1 MAEGRSPPVDS
12 HKPATAPAA
21 TWPRH
26 SAISAARPLQ
36 ACALAPPVVRWGRYH
51 LRRREGHHTE
61 PCVSCWPG
69 PPCLRR
75 DTGLGDLGSWK
86 STGWPSLGRRPCRA
100 LSSCK
105 AVARPTRLAQST
117 LFLPF
122 APGGLNRNTGGVQKH
137 LRAPLPLPRG
147 VWKAPR
153 GLLSTGIREGA
164 LGGALG
170 AVGALGW
177 RQAARVD
184 SVPVRN
190 FLLVLCSSGFHLGC
204 PGPWRGTMAAASA
217 AGPLLQGLGDP
228 ASSEEPGRETL
239 GPAGPSQADPAAAAA
254 QGSRSSRGLYLAC
267 LVLPAM
273 SQAVGEYVNSF
284 NLHSSLTGKLRHR
297 ESNNLP

>member
-51 LRRREGHHTE
+51 LRRREGRHTE
-61 PCVSCWPG
+61 PCASCWPG

-75 DTGLGDLGSWK
+75 DTGLGALGSWK

-164 LGGALG
+164 LGVLLG
-170 AVGALGW
+170 PWGPLAGGRQPELILFLCGTSSLSSAAQASILVVQAPGEEPW
-177 RQAARVD
+177 RQR
-184 SVPVRN
+184 
-190 FLLVLCSSGFHLGC
+190 L
-204 PGPWRGTMAAASA
+204 
-217 AGPLLQGLGDP
+217 
-228 ASSEEPGRETL
+228 
-239 GPAGPSQADPAAAAA
+239 
-254 QGSRSSRGLYLAC
+254 
-267 LVLPAM
+267 LPAPC
-273 SQAVGEYVNSF
+273 SKA
-284 NLHSSLTGKLRHR
+284 
-297 ESNNLP
+297 